1 MNSITIFII
10 GLNVYFSYKGF
21 NDPVFFNKYKF
32 NPSYIKKGEKIR
44 YISSAFL
51 HVDTTHLIVNMFTL
65 YFFIDSVIYRVGS
78 ISFLIIY
85 FASLIFGNWITYR
98 INQNKLNYNAVG
110 ASGAVG
116 RMMIQVLSEQN
127 WFDLRNFELELY
139 ASVRSKGLLIP
150 FRGQKFQVQEYQTTK
165 VAQCHFILMSA
176 GQDFSTIEVP
186 KLLELGAIVI
196 DNSSAW
202 RMNPEVPLVVPEV
215 NAQLIKKNVQGQ
227 VIANP
232 NCVVAQNFNLLKLH
246 QELFIDTEPRNNYN
260 EKQK

>member
-21 NDPVFFNKYKF
+21 NDPFFFNKYKF

-110 ASGAVG
+110 ASGAVMG
-116 RMMIQVLSEQN
+116 VVYSAILLNPDMTLIFFIIPMPGYLFGLGYLFYSIYSMNSVNDNIGHEAHLGGAIAGFFTTILISPMVLFTN
-127 WFDLRNFELELY
+127 IFTVFI
-139 ASVRSKGLLIP
+139 LLIP
-150 FRGQKFQVQEYQTTK
+150 IIYFYLKSR
-165 VAQCHFILMSA
+165 
-176 GQDFSTIEVP
+176 
-186 KLLELGAIVI
+186 
-196 DNSSAW
+196 
-202 RMNPEVPLVVPEV
+202 
-215 NAQLIKKNVQGQ
+215 IK
-227 VIANP
+227 
-232 NCVVAQNFNLLKLH
+232 
-246 QELFIDTEPRNNYN
+246 
-260 EKQK
+260 

>member
-1 MNSITIFII
+1 VNSITIFII

-85 FASLIFGNWITYR
+85 FTSLIFGNWITYR

-110 ASGAVG
+110 ASGAVMG
-116 RMMIQVLSEQN
+116 VVYSAILLNPDMTLIFFIIPMPGYLFGLGYLFYSIYSMNSVNDNIGHEAHLGGAIAGFFTTILISPMVLLTN
-127 WFDLRNFELELY
+127 IFTVFI
-139 ASVRSKGLLIP
+139 LLIP
-150 FRGQKFQVQEYQTTK
+150 IIYFYLKSR
-165 VAQCHFILMSA
+165 
-176 GQDFSTIEVP
+176 
-186 KLLELGAIVI
+186 
-196 DNSSAW
+196 
-202 RMNPEVPLVVPEV
+202 
-215 NAQLIKKNVQGQ
+215 IK
-227 VIANP
+227 
-232 NCVVAQNFNLLKLH
+232 
-246 QELFIDTEPRNNYN
+246 
-260 EKQK
+260 

>member
-85 FASLIFGNWITYR
+85 FTSLIFGNWITYR

-110 ASGAVG
+110 ASGAVMG
-116 RMMIQVLSEQN
+116 VVYSAILLNPDMTLIFFIIPMPGYLFGLGYLFYSIYSMNSVNDNIGHEAHLGGAIAGFFTTILISPMVLLTN
-127 WFDLRNFELELY
+127 IFTVFI
-139 ASVRSKGLLIP
+139 LLIP
-150 FRGQKFQVQEYQTTK
+150 IIYFYLKSR
-165 VAQCHFILMSA
+165 
-176 GQDFSTIEVP
+176 
-186 KLLELGAIVI
+186 
-196 DNSSAW
+196 
-202 RMNPEVPLVVPEV
+202 
-215 NAQLIKKNVQGQ
+215 IK
-227 VIANP
+227 
-232 NCVVAQNFNLLKLH
+232 
-246 QELFIDTEPRNNYN
+246 
-260 EKQK
+260 

>member
-21 NDPVFFNKYKF
+21 NDQVFFNKYKF

-110 ASGAVG
+110 ASGAVMG
-116 RMMIQVLSEQN
+116 IVYSAILLNPDMTLIFFIIPMPGYLFGLGYLFYSIYSMNSVNDNIGHEAHLGGAIAGFFTTILISPMVLLTN
-127 WFDLRNFELELY
+127 IFTVFI
-139 ASVRSKGLLIP
+139 LLIP
-150 FRGQKFQVQEYQTTK
+150 IIYFYLKSR
-165 VAQCHFILMSA
+165 
-176 GQDFSTIEVP
+176 
-186 KLLELGAIVI
+186 
-196 DNSSAW
+196 
-202 RMNPEVPLVVPEV
+202 
-215 NAQLIKKNVQGQ
+215 IK
-227 VIANP
+227 
-232 NCVVAQNFNLLKLH
+232 
-246 QELFIDTEPRNNYN
+246 
-260 EKQK
+260 

>member
-110 ASGAVG
+110 ASGAVMG
-116 RMMIQVLSEQN
+116 VVYSAILLNPDMTLIFFIIPMPGYLFGLGYLFYSIYSMNSVNDNIGHEAHLGGAIAGFFTTILISPMVLLTN
-127 WFDLRNFELELY
+127 IFTVFI
-139 ASVRSKGLLIP
+139 LLIP
-150 FRGQKFQVQEYQTTK
+150 IIYFYLKSR
-165 VAQCHFILMSA
+165 
-176 GQDFSTIEVP
+176 
-186 KLLELGAIVI
+186 
-196 DNSSAW
+196 
-202 RMNPEVPLVVPEV
+202 
-215 NAQLIKKNVQGQ
+215 IK
-227 VIANP
+227 
-232 NCVVAQNFNLLKLH
+232 
-246 QELFIDTEPRNNYN
+246 
-260 EKQK
+260 

>member
-1 MNSITIFII
+1 MNSVTIFII

-110 ASGAVG
+110 ASGAVMG
-116 RMMIQVLSEQN
+116 VVYSAILLNPDMTLIFFIIPMPGYLFGLGYLFYSIYSMNSVNDNIGHEAHLGGAIAGFFTTILISPMVLLTN
-127 WFDLRNFELELY
+127 IFTVFI
-139 ASVRSKGLLIP
+139 LLIP
-150 FRGQKFQVQEYQTTK
+150 IIYFYLKSR
-165 VAQCHFILMSA
+165 
-176 GQDFSTIEVP
+176 
-186 KLLELGAIVI
+186 
-196 DNSSAW
+196 
-202 RMNPEVPLVVPEV
+202 
-215 NAQLIKKNVQGQ
+215 IK
-227 VIANP
+227 
-232 NCVVAQNFNLLKLH
+232 
-246 QELFIDTEPRNNYN
+246 
-260 EKQK
+260 

>member
-85 FASLIFGNWITYR
+85 FVSLIFGNWITYR

-110 ASGAVG
+110 ASGAVMG
-116 RMMIQVLSEQN
+116 VVYSAILLNPDMTLIFFIIPMPGYLFGLGYLFYSIYSMNSVNDNIGHEAHLGGAIAGFFTTILISPMVLLTN
-127 WFDLRNFELELY
+127 IFTVFI
-139 ASVRSKGLLIP
+139 LLIP
-150 FRGQKFQVQEYQTTK
+150 IIYFYLKSR
-165 VAQCHFILMSA
+165 
-176 GQDFSTIEVP
+176 
-186 KLLELGAIVI
+186 
-196 DNSSAW
+196 
-202 RMNPEVPLVVPEV
+202 
-215 NAQLIKKNVQGQ
+215 IK
-227 VIANP
+227 
-232 NCVVAQNFNLLKLH
+232 
-246 QELFIDTEPRNNYN
+246 
-260 EKQK
+260 

>member
-110 ASGAVG
+110 ASGAVMG
-116 RMMIQVLSEQN
+116 VVYSAILLNPDMTLIFFIIPMPGYLFGLGYLFYSIYSMNRVNDNIGHEAHLGGAIAGFFTTLLISPMVL
-127 WFDLRNFELELY
+127 LTNFFT
-139 ASVRSKGLLIP
+139 VFILLIP
-150 FRGQKFQVQEYQTTK
+150 IIYFYLKSR
-165 VAQCHFILMSA
+165 
-176 GQDFSTIEVP
+176 
-186 KLLELGAIVI
+186 
-196 DNSSAW
+196 
-202 RMNPEVPLVVPEV
+202 
-215 NAQLIKKNVQGQ
+215 IK
-227 VIANP
+227 
-232 NCVVAQNFNLLKLH
+232 
-246 QELFIDTEPRNNYN
+246 
-260 EKQK
+260 

>member
-32 NPSYIKKGEKIR
+32 NPSYINKGEKIR

-110 ASGAVG
+110 ASGAVMG
-116 RMMIQVLSEQN
+116 VVYSAILLNPDMTLIFFIIPMPGYLFGLGYLFYSIYSMNRVNDNIGHEAHLGGAIAGFFTTILISPMVLLTN
-127 WFDLRNFELELY
+127 IFTVFI
-139 ASVRSKGLLIP
+139 LLIP
-150 FRGQKFQVQEYQTTK
+150 IIYFYLKS
-165 VAQCHFILMSA
+165 M
-176 GQDFSTIEVP
+176 
-186 KLLELGAIVI
+186 
-196 DNSSAW
+196 
-202 RMNPEVPLVVPEV
+202 
-215 NAQLIKKNVQGQ
+215 IK
-227 VIANP
+227 
-232 NCVVAQNFNLLKLH
+232 
-246 QELFIDTEPRNNYN
+246 
-260 EKQK
+260 

>member
-32 NPSYIKKGEKIR
+32 NPSYINKGEKIR

-85 FASLIFGNWITYR
+85 FASLIFGNWIAYR

-110 ASGAVG
+110 ASGAVMG
-116 RMMIQVLSEQN
+116 VVYSAILLNPDMTLIFFIIPMPGYLFGLGYLFYSIYSMNRVNDNIGHEAHLGGAIAGFFTTILISPMVLLTN
-127 WFDLRNFELELY
+127 IFTVFI
-139 ASVRSKGLLIP
+139 LLIP
-150 FRGQKFQVQEYQTTK
+150 IIYFYLKSR
-165 VAQCHFILMSA
+165 
-176 GQDFSTIEVP
+176 
-186 KLLELGAIVI
+186 
-196 DNSSAW
+196 
-202 RMNPEVPLVVPEV
+202 
-215 NAQLIKKNVQGQ
+215 IK
-227 VIANP
+227 
-232 NCVVAQNFNLLKLH
+232 
-246 QELFIDTEPRNNYN
+246 
-260 EKQK
+260 

>member
-110 ASGAVG
+110 ASGAVMG
-116 RMMIQVLSEQN
+116 VVYSAILLNPDMTLIFFIIPMPGYLFGLGYLFYSIYSMNSVNDNIGHEAHLGGAIAGFFTTILISPMVLLTN
-127 WFDLRNFELELY
+127 IFTVFI
-139 ASVRSKGLLIP
+139 LLIP
-150 FRGQKFQVQEYQTTK
+150 IIYFYLKSR
-165 VAQCHFILMSA
+165 
-176 GQDFSTIEVP
+176 
-186 KLLELGAIVI
+186 
-196 DNSSAW
+196 
-202 RMNPEVPLVVPEV
+202 
-215 NAQLIKKNVQGQ
+215 IKW
-227 VIANP
+227 
-232 NCVVAQNFNLLKLH
+232 
-246 QELFIDTEPRNNYN
+246 
-260 EKQK
+260 

>member
-65 YFFIDSVIYRVGS
+65 YFFIDAVIYRVGS

-110 ASGAVG
+110 ASGAVMG
-116 RMMIQVLSEQN
+116 VVYSAILLNPDMTLIFFIIPMPGYLFGLGYLFYSIYSMNSVNDNIGHEAHLGGAIAGFFTTILISPMVLLIN
-127 WFDLRNFELELY
+127 IFTVFI
-139 ASVRSKGLLIP
+139 LLIP
-150 FRGQKFQVQEYQTTK
+150 IIYFYLKSR
-165 VAQCHFILMSA
+165 
-176 GQDFSTIEVP
+176 
-186 KLLELGAIVI
+186 
-196 DNSSAW
+196 
-202 RMNPEVPLVVPEV
+202 
-215 NAQLIKKNVQGQ
+215 IK
-227 VIANP
+227 
-232 NCVVAQNFNLLKLH
+232 
-246 QELFIDTEPRNNYN
+246 
-260 EKQK
+260 

>member
-51 HVDTTHLIVNMFTL
+51 HVDITHLIVNMFTL

-110 ASGAVG
+110 ASGAVMG
-116 RMMIQVLSEQN
+116 VVYSAILLNPDMTLIFFIIPMPGYLFGLGYLFYSIYSMNSVNDNIGHEAHLGGAIAGFFTTILISPMVLLTN
-127 WFDLRNFELELY
+127 IFTVFI
-139 ASVRSKGLLIP
+139 LLIP
-150 FRGQKFQVQEYQTTK
+150 IIYFYLKSR
-165 VAQCHFILMSA
+165 
-176 GQDFSTIEVP
+176 
-186 KLLELGAIVI
+186 
-196 DNSSAW
+196 
-202 RMNPEVPLVVPEV
+202 
-215 NAQLIKKNVQGQ
+215 IK
-227 VIANP
+227 
-232 NCVVAQNFNLLKLH
+232 
-246 QELFIDTEPRNNYN
+246 
-260 EKQK
+260 

>member
-65 YFFIDSVIYRVGS
+65 YFFIDSVVYKVGS

-110 ASGAVG
+110 ASGAVMG
-116 RMMIQVLSEQN
+116 VVYSAILLNPDMTLIFFIIPMPGYLFGLGYLFYSIYSMNSVNDNIGHEAHLGGAIAGFFTTILISPMVLLTN
-127 WFDLRNFELELY
+127 IFTVFI
-139 ASVRSKGLLIP
+139 LLIP
-150 FRGQKFQVQEYQTTK
+150 IIYFYLKSR
-165 VAQCHFILMSA
+165 
-176 GQDFSTIEVP
+176 
-186 KLLELGAIVI
+186 
-196 DNSSAW
+196 
-202 RMNPEVPLVVPEV
+202 
-215 NAQLIKKNVQGQ
+215 IK
-227 VIANP
+227 
-232 NCVVAQNFNLLKLH
+232 
-246 QELFIDTEPRNNYN
+246 
-260 EKQK
+260 

>member
-65 YFFIDSVIYRVGS
+65 YFFIDSVIYKVGS

-110 ASGAVG
+110 ASGAVMG
-116 RMMIQVLSEQN
+116 VVYSAIILNPDMTLIFFIIPMPGYLFGLGYLFYSIYSMNSVNDNIGHEAHLGGAIAGFFTTILISPMVLLTN
-127 WFDLRNFELELY
+127 IFTVFI
-139 ASVRSKGLLIP
+139 LLIP
-150 FRGQKFQVQEYQTTK
+150 IIYFYLKSR
-165 VAQCHFILMSA
+165 
-176 GQDFSTIEVP
+176 
-186 KLLELGAIVI
+186 
-196 DNSSAW
+196 
-202 RMNPEVPLVVPEV
+202 
-215 NAQLIKKNVQGQ
+215 IK
-227 VIANP
+227 
-232 NCVVAQNFNLLKLH
+232 
-246 QELFIDTEPRNNYN
+246 
-260 EKQK
+260 